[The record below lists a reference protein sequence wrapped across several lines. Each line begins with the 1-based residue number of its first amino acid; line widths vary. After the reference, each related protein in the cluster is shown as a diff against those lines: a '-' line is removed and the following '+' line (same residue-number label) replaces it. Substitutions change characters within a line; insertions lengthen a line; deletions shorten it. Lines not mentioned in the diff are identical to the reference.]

1 MVIRMDEMKFVKV
14 YKAPMWIK
22 LSTAIGFIV
31 TAIMMAAFPSFSCV
45 FESNG
50 IKGGYSLGVSG
61 ALSDMGSTL
70 SYVIWIMM
78 FLCMVA
84 GLIFTWNDKPKIIP
98 IISSVFLTFATVY
111 SSTLLKLSGVPGAYG
126 IIKMYTMNKGY
137 YFVVAVN
144 WIMIV
149 LTIIL
154 IIKTPKK
161 VELKFDSDE

>member
-1 MVIRMDEMKFVKV
+1 MRMDEMKFVTV

-22 LSTAIGFIV
+22 LSTAIGFII
-31 TAIMMAAFPSFSCV
+31 TAVMMAAFPAYSCV
-45 FESNG
+45 FDSNG
-50 IKGGYSLGVSG
+50 IKGGYKLGVSG

-70 SYVIWIMM
+70 SYIIWIMM

-84 GLIFTWNDKPKIIP
+84 GLVFTWNDRPKIIP
-98 IISSVFLTFATVY
+98 IISSGFLTFATIY
-111 SSTLLKLSGVPGAYG
+111 SSALLKLSGVPGAYG
-126 IIKMYTMNKGY
+126 IIKQYTMSKSFY
-137 YFVVAVN
+137 LVVVVN
-144 WIMIV
+144 LIMIA